1 MTKGSGN
8 DRECVGM
15 TVGAEI
21 TIWRY
26 GKKTRWLGKGMI
38 LKFITNEA
46 LKWIIMKY
54 YDKMNLAS
62 KGDK

>member
-1 MTKGSGN
+1 
-8 DRECVGM
+8 
-15 TVGAEI
+15 
-21 TIWRY
+21 
-26 GKKTRWLGKGMI
+26 MI